1 MTALWYKWYILLRNE
16 HNASVLVSL
25 IEGWWNAILNDL
37 YYTEGPKKW
46 IDNRPKRP
54 YYEE

>member
-46 IDNRPKRP
+46 IDNRPDHS
-54 YYEE
+54 YEG